1 VDRQGLTLVVNI
13 SLVVTALSMV
23 LIGVAPILSILLVAS
38 VLKSIGQGGGQISLQ
53 TECIKRVDAGRV
65 GVATST
71 FYIGADIGQGVGPMI
86 GGAIS
91 SGFGYTTLYMVCAAL
106 MLISMIVFN
115 LYQRKMNTLTIQ
127 KSMI

>member
-13 SLVVTALSMV
+13 SLVVTAVSMV

-106 MLISMIVFN
+106 MLLSMLVFN
-115 LYQRKMNTLTIQ
+115 LYQRKKNSLTIQ